1 VLDTLLLLLFVV
13 EEMARLR
20 VDENIVEN
28 TIVAKERTS
37 MV

>member
-1 VLDTLLLLLFVV
+1 LVV

>member
-1 VLDTLLLLLFVV
+1 VFVTLILLLLVV

-28 TIVAKERTS
+28 TIVVKERT
-37 MV
+37 